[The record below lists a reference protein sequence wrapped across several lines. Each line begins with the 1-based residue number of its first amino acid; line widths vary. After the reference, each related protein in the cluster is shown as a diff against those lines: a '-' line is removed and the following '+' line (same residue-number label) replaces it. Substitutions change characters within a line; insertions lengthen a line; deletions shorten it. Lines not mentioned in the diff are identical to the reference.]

1 MVSAALKAMVT
12 MESFTRCKGR
22 GWGSCCVDVRQDES
36 FPPTLKMLL
45 VHLCVVISVTD
56 VLNL

>member
-36 FPPTLKMLL
+36 FPPTLKNASRPS
-45 VHLCVVISVTD
+45 LCRD
-56 VLNL
+56 FGY